1 MPVQFILGTDPNN
14 RRKILIDKMHEQL
27 KKEPKAQMLYL
38 VPDNVKYEAET
49 MVLKQFK
56 NKNEGSKYS
65 GMIRLQVFSFS
76 RLAWYLLQNKEIYQK
91 PQLTDSGLGM
101 LIKRILQEE
110 EENLT
115 IFRGASQQTG
125 FIERLVTL
133 FSELRNGKI
142 NPTDL
147 FELKVAADE
156 EETDENNDFTRKM
169 NDLSLLYHKYDEALK
184 DKYVE
189 REDLFQELIKY
200 FEHNHQSFK
209 HTTVIIDHYEHFSA
223 QEQELVL
230 ALAKHTQ
237 SVKICLTVDAQTVST
252 NNDLNQLFYRPA
264 KTYHQLIHEFG
275 AHQIHVIEDFIVPPN
290 QNKFEEVQTNEMKKL
305 TSYWIESSG
314 PMTRMDTEKYKDKP
328 YKNIECWA
336 AEDVATEVSHIATK
350 IKGMVATGKYRYND
364 FQIMTRDLENCALN
378 VEKAFVENELPFFVD
393 QANTMSHHPILEF
406 INSLFLLKKNH
417 YRLDDVFRFLRTE
430 LFIPDYDDLNDGAEA
445 FQTQINEWRQ
455 KIDIAENVALA
466 YGYQGNDWIKNEEWI
481 YRGIELDEENDLSEY
496 DQKIQNIANSVREAI
511 RDSIVPFTDQ
521 LEEGQTN
528 REIAGLLY
536 QFMEEIGVTNQL
548 QLWQEQ
554 LIQQGE
560 LEEAREHEQAW
571 NTFILLLDEFVE
583 VLGDEEW
590 DIDLFLSIIETGFEE
605 ATFGMVPPTIDQV
618 LVTNFD
624 LPKIQPKKVVFLIGL
639 TDTQLPHVQ
648 GNRSL
653 LTDQDR
659 EIVEHSLS
667 SDKYLAVSEIES
679 MANEPFSFYL
689 AMLQAKEKIIF
700 TYPISNND
708 NGENRMSPYLLRL
721 KNALSLDI
729 QFKQSTT
736 TTNHLTQPSDYLA
749 FIGSKMHTYG
759 QMLISLRDAIDH
771 QQPPAAFWLGLFKKL
786 YQPENS
792 RQRRLVNSLN
802 HKNIPKPLPENLA
815 QELYGKDLYL
825 SVSQLETFF
834 ADPYSHF
841 LIYGLRLKERQIQEL
856 SPIESGNFYHD
867 ALDLISRH
875 LISLD
880 KDLATISKTELQNIT
895 KDIFQFLLESNKY
908 RLSQS
913 SHRMNFVFSQ
923 LSKTIENMIW
933 SMIHQAKRTKYRVNK
948 TELVFGQLGQ
958 KKGINGLSLPLNN
971 NRKLHLRGKVDRIDT
986 FQEGHQLYAGIVD
999 YKSSKT
1005 TFNYQ
1010 SIYYGLMLQMITY
1023 LDTVITFSEDIFNQ
1037 KAKGIGA
1044 FYSTVNNPYV
1054 DLKNIGN
1061 KDLEEELLKNYK
1073 LDGLIIDQ
1081 REVLEAAD
1089 TLLVP
1094 KESSPVFSLYLNKND
1109 SYTGKKILTEEEF
1122 DLLKKFNRDKIIEA
1136 GNSILAGKNTLY
1148 PFDPRKLKVHTP
1160 SITGPYRAISQF
1172 DALLAENNYQDVIKM
1187 DKDEFFDYLRT
1198 LYSNKEIN
1206 D

>member
-1 MPVQFILGTDPNN
+1 MAVQFILGTDPNSK
-14 RRKILIDKMHEQL
+14 RKVLIDKMYEQL
-27 KKEPKAQMLYL
+27 KKDSKMQMLYL

-49 MVLKQFK
+49 MILQQFK
-56 NKNEGSKYS
+56 DKDERSKYS

-76 RLAWYLLQNKEIYQK
+76 RLAWYLLQNKAIYQK

-101 LIKRILQEE
+101 LVKRILQEE

-147 FELKVAADE
+147 FELKNPAEMEESDE
-156 EETDENNDFTRKM
+156 DNDFTRKM
-169 NDLSLLYHKYDEALK
+169 KDLSLLYNKYDEALK
-184 DKYVE
+184 GKYVE

-200 FEHNHQSFK
+200 FEENSQKFK
-209 HTTVIIDHYEHFSA
+209 HMTVIIDHYEHFSA
-223 QEQELVL
+223 QEQELVIT
-230 ALAKHTQ
+230 LAKYTQ
-237 SVKICLTVDAQTVST
+237 NVQICLTTDAQTVYL
-252 NNDLNQLFYRPA
+252 NNDLNNLFYRPA
-264 KTYHQLIHEFG
+264 KTYQQLIHELG
-275 AHQIHVIEDFIVPPN
+275 AHQIHVSEDFIVPSN
-290 QNKFEEVQTNEMKKL
+290 VNKLEEVHSKEMTEL
-305 TSYWIESSG
+305 ANYWMESSG
-314 PMTRMDTEKYKDKP
+314 PMTRADTEKYRNKP
-328 YKNIECWA
+328 YENIECWA
-336 AEDVATEVSHIATK
+336 AEDTATEVSHIATK
-350 IKGMVATGKYRYND
+350 IKGMVATGHYRYND

-378 VEKAFVENELPFFVD
+378 VEKAFVENNIPFFID

-430 LFIPDYDDLNDGAEA
+430 LFIPDYDALDMSEGA

-455 KIDIAENVALA
+455 KVDIAENVALA
-466 YGYQGNDWIKNEEWI
+466 YGYKGNDWIRNKEWV
-481 YRGIELDEENDLSEY
+481 YMGIELDQENDLSDY
-496 DQKIQNIANSVREAI
+496 DQKIQDIANSVREAV
-511 RDSIVPFTDQ
+511 RDFIVPFTDQ
-521 LEEGQTN
+521 LEEGRTN

-536 QFMEEIGVTNQL
+536 QFMEEIGVIGQL
-548 QLWQEQ
+548 QLWQDQ

-571 NTFILLLDEFVE
+571 NTFISLLDEFVE

-590 DIDLFLSIIETGFEE
+590 DIDLFVSIIETGFEE

-624 LPKIQPKKVVFLIGL
+624 LPKIQPKRVVFLIGL
-639 TDTQLPHVQ
+639 TDTQLPQVQ

-653 LTDQDR
+653 LTDEDR
-659 EIVEHSLS
+659 ELVESSLS
-667 SDKYLAVSEIES
+667 SEKYLAVSELES

-708 NGENRMSPYLLRL
+708 NGENRISPYLTRL
-721 KNALSLDI
+721 KNALSLEL

-736 TTNHLTQPSDYLA
+736 TTDPLKQPKDYLA

-771 QQPPAAFWLGLFKKL
+771 QDTPAMFWLGLFKKL

-792 RQRRLVNSLN
+792 RQRRLINSLN

-815 QELYGKDLYL
+815 EDLYGKDLYL
-825 SVSQLETFF
+825 SVSQLETFY

-856 SPIESGNFYHD
+856 SPIESGIFYHD
-867 ALDLISRH
+867 ALDLISRQ
-875 LISLD
+875 LVTLD
-880 KDLATISKTELQNIT
+880 RDLATISKKELQNIT
-895 KDIFQFLLESNKY
+895 SDIFQLLLESNKY

-913 SHRMNFVFSQ
+913 SYRMNFVFNQ
-923 LSKTIENMIW
+923 LSKTVENMVW

-958 KKGINGLSLPLNN
+958 EKGVTGLALPLNN

-986 FQEGHQLYAGIVD
+986 FQEGDQLYAGIID
-999 YKSSKT
+999 YKSSDT

-1023 LDTVITFSEDIFNQ
+1023 LDTVITFSEDIFDQ

-1044 FYSTVNNPYV
+1044 FYSTVKNHYV
-1054 DLKNIGN
+1054 DLKNMGD
-1061 KDLEEELLKNYK
+1061 KSLEEELLKNYK

-1089 TLLVP
+1089 VLLEP
-1094 KESSPVFSLYLNKND
+1094 KESSPIYNLYLNKND
-1109 SYTGKKILTEEEF
+1109 QYTGKKILTEEEF
-1122 DLLKKFNRDKIIEA
+1122 NLLKKFNRDKIIEA
-1136 GNSILAGKNTLY
+1136 GNNILAGKNTLH
-1148 PFDPRKLKVHTP
+1148 PFDQRKIKVHTP

-1172 DALLAENNYQDVIKM
+1172 DALLPENNYKDVIKL
-1187 DKDEFFDYLRT
+1187 DKDDFFDYLRS
-1198 LYSNKEIN
+1198 LYSNLERN

>member
-14 RRKILIDKMHEQL
+14 KRNFLIDEIHKQL
-27 KKEPKAQMLYL
+27 KKDPKAQMLYL

-49 MVLKQFK
+49 MILKQFK
-56 NKNEGSKYS
+56 DKNENAKYS

-101 LIKRILQEE
+101 LVKRILQQE

-125 FIERLVTL
+125 FVERLVSL

-142 NPTDL
+142 DPIDL
-147 FELKVAADE
+147 FELKDTAEQKDKE
-156 EETDENNDFTRKM
+156 KNNDFARKM
-169 NDLSLLYHKYDEALK
+169 DDLSLLYSKYDEALK
-184 DKYVE
+184 GKYVE

-200 FEHNHQSFK
+200 FEANRQRFK

-230 ALAKHTQ
+230 TLCKHTQ
-237 SVKICLTVDAQTVST
+237 NVQICLTLDRKALTT
-252 NNDLNQLFYRPA
+252 ANDLNNMFYRPA
-264 KTYHQLIHEFG
+264 KTYQQLVHELG
-275 AHQIHVIEDFIVPPN
+275 ANQIPVKEDLILPSYN
-290 QNKFEEVQTNEMKKL
+290 QVRSKEITEL
-305 TSYWIESSG
+305 TDYWMESTG
-314 PMTRMDTEKYKDKP
+314 PMTQADVEKYKDQT
-328 YKNIECWA
+328 YENIELWA
-336 AEDVATEVSHIATK
+336 AEDTATEVSHIATK
-350 IKGMVATGKYRYND
+350 IKELVATGEYRYND
-364 FQIMTRDLENCALN
+364 FQIMTRDLESCALN
-378 VEKAFVENELPFFVD
+378 VEKAFVENELPFFID

-430 LFIPDYDDLNDGAEA
+430 LFIPDYDGQDTSKEA
-445 FQTQINEWRQ
+445 YQKQINEWRQ

-466 YGYQGNDWIKNEEWI
+466 YGYHGNDWIKNEEWI
-481 YRGIELDEENDLSEY
+481 YMDRALDEESPLNDH
-496 DQKIQNIANSVREAI
+496 DQKIQDTANSVRQAVK
-511 RDSIVPFTDQ
+511 DYIVPFTDQ
-521 LEEGQTN
+521 LEKGQTN
-528 REIAGLLY
+528 REIAGRLY
-536 QFMEEIGVTNQL
+536 HFMQRIGVIEQL
-548 QLWQEQ
+548 QLWQDQ

-639 TDTQLPHVQ
+639 TDTQLPQVQ

-653 LTDQDR
+653 LTDEDR
-659 EIVEHSLS
+659 EVVENSLS
-667 SDKYLAVSEIES
+667 SEKYLAVSEIES

-708 NGENRMSPYLLRL
+708 NGENRISPYLTRL
-721 KNALSLDI
+721 KNALSLNL

-736 TTNHLTQPSDYLA
+736 INDGLTRPEDYLA

-759 QMLISLRDAIDH
+759 HMLISLREAIDR
-771 QQPPAAFWLGLFKKL
+771 QKTPETFWLGLFKKL
-786 YQPENS
+786 YHPENS
-792 RQRRLVNSLN
+792 RQRRLINSLS
-802 HKNIPKPLPENLA
+802 HKNIPKPLPEDLA
-815 QELYGKDLYL
+815 EELYGKELYL
-825 SVSQLETFF
+825 SVSQLETFY

-856 SPIESGNFYHD
+856 TPIESGIFYHD
-867 ALDLISRH
+867 ALDLISRQ
-875 LISLD
+875 IVSLD
-880 KDLATISKTELQNIT
+880 RDLVSISKEELHHVTQ
-895 KDIFQFLLESNKY
+895 DIFELLLESNKY
-908 RLSQS
+908 RLAQS
-913 SHRMNFVFSQ
+913 SHRMNFIFNQ
-923 LSKTIENMIW
+923 LSKTVENMVW

-958 KKGINGLSLPLNN
+958 EKGITGLSLPLNN

-986 FQEGHQLYAGIVD
+986 FQEGKQLYAGIVD
-999 YKSSKT
+999 YKSSDT

-1023 LDTVITFSEDIFNQ
+1023 LDTVITFSEDIFDQ

-1044 FYSTVNNPYV
+1044 FYSTIKNHYV
-1054 DLKNIGN
+1054 DLKKIGN
-1061 KDLEEELLKNYK
+1061 KNLEEELLKNYK

-1081 REVLEAAD
+1081 REVLQAAD
-1089 TLLVP
+1089 TLLEP
-1094 KESSPVFSLYLNKND
+1094 KESSPIFNLYLNKD
-1109 SYTGKKILTEEEF
+1109 DQYTGKKILTEEEF
-1122 DLLKKFNRDKIIEA
+1122 ELLKKFNRDKIIEA
-1136 GNSILAGKNTLY
+1136 GNSILTGKNNLY
-1148 PFDPRKLKVHTP
+1148 PFDQKEIRVHTP

-1172 DALLAENNYQDVIKM
+1172 DALLPENNYKDVIKM
-1187 DKDEFFDYLRT
+1187 DKDEFFDYLRK
-1198 LYSNKEIN
+1198 LYSNKEL
-1206 D
+1206 DD